1 VKIKI
6 NSASSAARAQRAV
19 KLYYQLKGE
28 FAMLFG
34 FIGLGAMGGG
44 LARNLIRA
52 GKEILVFD
60 INPEAVKK
68 TLVAGS
74 TAKAAGDTLDLAD
87 ADVVFTSLPLPADLE
102 SVMLG
107 DSGLLGRMKKG
118 STYIDVSTID
128 PQTARKIS
136 DEAEALGIKFLEC
149 PLGKTP
155 AHAEKA
161 EEPIF
166 VGGKKE
172 VYEEMKEVL
181 GIVGAPLY
189 YMGEVEAS
197 CALKLISNL
206 IGMTNLVV
214 LAEGIRIGEKAGIDV
229 KFLLELLD
237 DTGAKSFQMD
247 VRGPWIAAGDFNSRF
262 GLDLAVKDVR
272 LGCEMAESWGN
283 DAKTMQ
289 VALDYLKAA
298 SEAGHG
304 KEDCNAVYKVIK

>member
-1 VKIKI
+1 
-6 NSASSAARAQRAV
+6 
-19 KLYYQLKGE
+19 
-28 FAMLFG
+28 MLFG
-34 FIGLGAMGGG
+34 FIGVGAMGGG

-52 GKEILVFD
+52 GKEVLVFD
-60 INPEAVKK
+60 INPQAVND
-68 TLVAGS
+68 TLAAGS
-74 TAKAAGDTLDLAD
+74 TAKAAEAVEDLAA
-87 ADVVFTSLPLPADLE
+87 ADFVFTSLPLPQHLE
-102 SVMLG
+102 TVMLG
-107 DSGLLGRMKKG
+107 ENGLLSRMKKG

-128 PQTARKIS
+128 PRTARKLS
-136 DEAEALGIKFLEC
+136 DAAEEAGVRFLEC

-172 VYEEMKEVL
+172 VFDEVREVL
-181 GIVGAPLY
+181 EIVGAPLY

-214 LAEGIRIGEKAGIDV
+214 LAEGVRIGQKAGIDPE
-229 KFLLELLD
+229 FLLELLD

-262 GLDLAVKDVR
+262 GLDLALKDVR
-272 LGCEMAESWGN
+272 LGCEMAEAWEN
-283 DAKTMQ
+283 DAKTMR
-289 VALDYLKAA
+289 VALDYFKMA
-298 SEAGHG
+298 SESGHG
-304 KEDCNAVYKVIK
+304 KEDCNAVYKIIK